1 MDSLLPPILSAV
13 GGIVLGPIPTKMTGG
28 GTTGGLLG
36 GIVGGLAAHYGLG
49 AAGINVLGDPAAGA
63 TNVMNIV
70 NNLLEGGVGGGV
82 LGVIAGMLMK
92 AKS

>member
-13 GGIVLGPIPTKMTGG
+13 
-28 GTTGGLLG
+28 G